1 MKYGKIIKALVFF
14 IAVSH
19 LPALQAQQG
28 PDKHPLL
35 DSRFVF
41 SVGAFANDQ
50 DFKLRVDG
58 QDAGTGIDLNNDWGV
73 STTDTS
79 LSATLRWRFG
89 KKWSVS
95 GQYFD
100 TSNSGRA
107 ELERD
112 VEWGDYIF
120 KSGTNVGAGIE
131 LTVGRLFF
139 GRTFSTGD
147 RHEFGLGAG
156 LHWLEIDAFV
166 DGEAFVN
173 DESSGFRR
181 ESVSAGAPLPN
192 IGAWYDYAFTPIW
205 LMRARVDWLSASF
218 DEYSGS
224 LLNGSVGINF
234 QPWRHVGFDL
244 SYQYFALDVDVDKS
258 DWHGAADLSFQG
270 PYLSLNLN
278 W

>member
-1 MKYGKIIKALVFF
+1 MKKGNLIKAMVLF
-14 IAVSH
+14 ITVLH
-19 LPALQAQQG
+19 LPVLQAQQG
-28 PDKHPLL
+28 PEKHPLL
-35 DSRFVF
+35 TDKFVF
-41 SVGAFANDQ
+41 SLGAFANDQ
-50 DFKLRVDG
+50 NLKLRVDG
-58 QDAGTGIDLNNDWGV
+58 QDSGSNIDLNDDWGV
-73 STTDTS
+73 SNTDTS

-89 KKWSVS
+89 EKWSVS

-107 ELERD
+107 ELEKD
-112 VEWGDYIF
+112 IEWEDFIF
-120 KSGTNVGAGIE
+120 KAGTNVGAGVE
-131 LTVGRLFF
+131 LTVARLFF

-147 RHEFGLGAG
+147 RHEFGVGAG

-166 DGEAFVN
+166 DGEVFVN

-192 IGAWYDYAFTPIW
+192 IGVWYDYAFTPMW
-205 LMRARVDWLSASF
+205 LMRARIDWLSASF
-218 DEYSGS
+218 EEYSGS
-224 LLNGSVGINF
+224 LMNSSVGINF
-234 QPWRHVGFDL
+234 QPWKHAGFDL

-258 DWHGAADLSFQG
+258 GWHGAADLSLQG